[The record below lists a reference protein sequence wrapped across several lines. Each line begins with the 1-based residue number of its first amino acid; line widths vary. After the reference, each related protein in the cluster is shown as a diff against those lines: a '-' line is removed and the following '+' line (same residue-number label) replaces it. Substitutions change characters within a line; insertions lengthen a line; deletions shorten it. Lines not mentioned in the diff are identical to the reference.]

1 LCSAFLRSQS
11 SVLSRLRFGRPSD
24 AAHTLACVSLLV
36 AHHTLVHASN
46 PCNPSIWTV
55 VSPTLLPASP
65 RTQSPT
71 SPRLPRPRSRT
82 ARPASTVCQPPSLPF
97 SLSPPSLHLKPTCR
111 RPATGHALVLLPG
124 RVLQLPAR
132 RRGAHLLH
140 RAIHQGPHHLVRPLP
155 PLSISTRCSDLSSLP
170 DGICICPPLLRARD
184 RCAGIRR
191 TGGTRSSW
199 WAPVGCRP
207 RTRPP
212 SQRSPS
218 PSACKRGSPARCS
231 PPLSSSPPW
240 LVHLPAPP
248 LPFDTKKR
256 VDHLWQ
262 AVDLIGSLIILGRV
276 VVIWGEANECP
287 LHFKTLA

>member
-1 LCSAFLRSQS
+1 VFCLPTISIVCSFPPPFWS
-11 SVLSRLRFGRPSD
+11 SVGCCP
-24 AAHTLACVSLLV
+24 
-36 AHHTLVHASN
+36 HA
-46 PCNPSIWTV
+46 
-55 VSPTLLPASP
+55 
-65 RTQSPT
+65 
-71 SPRLPRPRSRT
+71 
-82 ARPASTVCQPPSLPF
+82 
-97 SLSPPSLHLKPTCR
+97 
-111 RPATGHALVLLPG
+111 
-124 RVLQLPAR
+124 RVRLPAR
-132 RRGAHLLH
+132 RPPHSCPREQPLQPIDLDGCIAHASARLPPHPIPNLPPPPSTSLPNGSPRIYRVPAALAPVQSVSPLSPSKAYVSPPRH
-140 RAIHQGPHHLVRPLP
+140 RARPRSPTWSCSPIARSSPWCSPSPSRNPSRSSPPGTPSP

-184 RCAGIRR
+184 RRAGIRR

-199 WAPVGCRP
+199 WAPAGCRP

-212 SQRSPS
+212 SQRS